1 MPQIRK
7 RHYTC
12 WEHADQI
19 LDIHTASA
27 LLGVPEQSLRKLAR
41 DKAVPA
47 FKVGKLWKFN
57 KDKLEQFAG
66 AEESYSTSI

>member
-41 DKAVPA
+41 DKVVPA
-47 FKVGKLWKFN
+47 FKVG
-57 KDKLEQFAG
+57 
-66 AEESYSTSI
+66 

>member
-12 WEHADQI
+12 WAHADQI

-41 DKAVPA
+41 DKVVPA
-47 FKVGKLWKFN
+47 FKVGKLWKF
-57 KDKLEQFAG
+57 KSAG
-66 AEESYSTSI
+66 LPVLLGGMSSTRTS

>member
-41 DKAVPA
+41 DKVVPA

-57 KDKLEQFAG
+57 KDMLMGFAG
-66 AEESYSTSI
+66 VESSYSASI

>member
-19 LDIHTASA
+19 LDIHSA

-41 DKAVPA
+41 DKVVPA

-57 KDKLEQFAG
+57 KDKLMGFAG
-66 AEESYSTSI
+66 VESSYSASI